1 MPMNTGQFGLPQLDV
16 PQPAAPKKGGMFG
29 AGKAD
34 IGQAIQA
41 ALYGAL
47 AARGNPA
54 GMMGLQ
60 MLQQKRQQALEGQ
73 RYQQRREDSF
83 QDAIRLAAWKQ
94 ANQGPDDLT
103 IMMQQVGIDPNSEQ
117 GQAFRLQALQNK
129 INPFV
134 AITQQNPDG
143 SESRQFI
150 RPPMMGQGMPPIGT
164 EVDDPRKQGGP
175 TLGGSGGFPRSY

>member
-54 GMMGLQ
+54 GVMGLQ
-60 MLQQKRQQALEGQ
+60 MLQQKRQQAMEAQ
-73 RYQQRREDSF
+73 QHQQRREDDF
-83 QDAIRLAAWKQ
+83 QDWVRKQ
-94 ANQGPDDLT
+94 AYQAANPSPVNNDTVADYNFWQGVLPPDQFQQYVANKVNPPQYMNIPGVGLVQVPRMGGQQGAPQAPVGKLT
-103 IMMQQVGIDPNSEQ
+103 PIDE
-117 GQAFRLQALQNK
+117 
-129 INPFV
+129 
-134 AITQQNPDG
+134 
-143 SESRQFI
+143 
-150 RPPMMGQGMPPIGT
+150 
-164 EVDDPRKQGGP
+164 GGP
-175 TLGGSGGFPRSY
+175 MPQASGGFPRSY